1 MTVLL
6 AAAVGVVFGAGAYL
20 LMATNLLRVVV
31 GLILVSNAANLALM
45 SAGLRRGQAPVAPY
59 GPEGDPSDALTQAMT
74 LTALVIGLA
83 VIALLL
89 VMVLRI
95 HRAQRT
101 IDFEELRKAEERA
114 EDEEPVEDVGV
125 PEDRHA

>member
-1 MTVLL
+1 VTLLL
-6 AAAVGVVFGAGAYL
+6 ALSVGVAFGAGAYL
-20 LMATNLLRVVV
+20 LMASNLVRVVV

-45 SAGLRRGQAPVAPY
+45 ASGLRRGQAPVAPFGD
-59 GPEGDPSDALTQAMT
+59 GPVSDALVQAMT

-95 HRAQRT
+95 HRALGT
-101 IDFEELRKAEERA
+101 IDFDDLRQAEEA
-114 EDEEPVEDVGV
+114 SGEDEPVADVAPG
-125 PEDRHA
+125 EDRPR